1 MSMSDP
7 NIKIQK
13 SSDKTRNITSRG
25 GNGGGFTHKTI
36 AGFDL
41 AGLART
47 FDLSDK
53 QQQSQSALRRANA
66 KKQ

>member
-1 MSMSDP
+1 MSDP

-13 SSDKTRNITSRG
+13 SSDKTRNITARG
-25 GNGGGFTHKTI
+25 VNGGGFTHATI

-53 QQQSQSALRRANA
+53 QQS
-66 KKQ
+66 